1 MPNKLNYKLINIL
14 LSILIVCLLYSIKG
28 LWLFILL
35 KLCKVF
41 FPFFIAFSIAY
52 ALYPNTK
59 KIEKIGIP
67 KWASIGIIYSIL
79 LSILIIICIR
89 VIPLFYEQVILF
101 LSNISVVITDI
112 SSKFKIDLRILQN
125 YLSETSGMILKN
137 IGIFISDGA
146 INILNASINMVT
158 NLIVILSSSIYF
170 LWDMDKIR
178 NNLKYNLKTKKK
190 RIYKYALVLDSE
202 INNYFNGLFK
212 TIFIQF
218 IEYTLAFFLIGH
230 PNYLI
235 LGLLAAITTIIPYFG
250 ALIVNV
256 LAIIIASIISKELLI
271 LTIIV
276 CIICPNI
283 DGYIIGP
290 KIYGKTN
297 KLPPLV
303 NIFAVFTGGILLGF
317 WGIVLSLPVAIIIMA
332 TYKFFKTDIDK
343 GIINIKERI

>member
-1 MPNKLNYKLINIL
+1 MSNKLNYKLINIL

-35 KLCKVF
+35 KICKVF
-41 FPFFIAFSIAY
+41 SPFLIAFSIAY
-52 ALYPNTK
+52 ALYPIKK

-67 KWASIGIIYSIL
+67 KWASVGIIYFVL
-79 LSILIIICIR
+79 LSFLIIICII

-101 LSNISVVITDI
+101 LSNISAVVTDI

-125 YLSETSGMILKN
+125 SLSTISDIILKN

-146 INILNASINMVT
+146 LNILNASINIIT

-178 NNLKYNLKTKKK
+178 NNLKNNFKKKKK

-212 TIFIQF
+212 TIIIQF

-256 LAIIIASIISKELLI
+256 LAIIIASIVSRKLLI

-297 KLPPLV
+297 QLPPLV
-303 NIFAVFTGGILLGF
+303 NIFSVFAGGILLGF
-317 WGIVLSLPVAIIIMA
+317 WGIVLSLPVAIIIIA
-332 TYKFFKTDIDK
+332 TYKFFKTDITKKLLISDK
-343 GIINIKERI
+343 KT

>member
-1 MPNKLNYKLINIL
+1 
-14 LSILIVCLLYSIKG
+14 
-28 LWLFILL
+28 
-35 KLCKVF
+35 
-41 FPFFIAFSIAY
+41 
-52 ALYPNTK
+52 
-59 KIEKIGIP
+59 
-67 KWASIGIIYSIL
+67 
-79 LSILIIICIR
+79 
-89 VIPLFYEQVILF
+89 
-101 LSNISVVITDI
+101 
-112 SSKFKIDLRILQN
+112 
-125 YLSETSGMILKN
+125 MI
-137 IGIFISDGA
+137 
-146 INILNASINMVT
+146 T

-202 INNYFNGLFK
+202 INNYFNGLFT

-256 LAIIIASIISKELLI
+256 LAIIIASIISRELLI